1 MPSRI
6 LRIRGRRRAICSIA
20 VVALLSASAAGG
32 ANLIDVRV
40 GVHKDYSR
48 VVFQL
53 DGVSPY
59 RLAELRPTDDA
70 RLVLVVALDA
80 AGGKLEPIKPAGSRH
95 IRAVRIRGGPDGS
108 RVNIVLRGDV
118 EMKELVLRKPD
129 RIVLDFYDPGAGV
142 ASLVSG
148 LVATTVADA
157 PTAEPAAE
165 PVAPSPLESGELAAV
180 SQPIEPEPVAE
191 AASEMAAM
199 PAGEL
204 SEAPEE
210 SFQEAEAG
218 QGEPEV
224 LEGEVLGTVPDE
236 FEPADAPDDAYAGVE
251 IGEVVAEEPVQQMP
265 QGLSPEPTDGQ
276 SSGSL
281 LGSRVGMAALAG
293 LALVGLLFVLGR
305 RRRSDPGEDTL
316 SPLDAADDT
325 GPVFAEGTED
335 QSDAEAPEVV
345 AEPVVEE
352 SALPPAGEHDIE
364 PGAIR
369 VDEVAGEAVVEGTPM
384 DQEMDYPA
392 PAGAGAGFPAAPLA
406 AMGSNEV
413 GTSDVAKIVE
423 EFDRRIAH
431 LENRLE
437 EVVDA
442 KERLERQVSAQT
454 EELRVQRAAI
464 ARTQRVLRTIA
475 RPEEESN
482 EPAPKL

>member
-6 LRIRGRRRAICSIA
+6 LRIRGRRPTISLIA
-20 VVALLSASAAGG
+20 GVALLFASAAGG

-59 RLAELRPTDDA
+59 RLAELRPKDDG

-80 AGGKLEPIKPAGSRH
+80 AAGELAPIKPAGSRH
-95 IRAVRIRGGPDGS
+95 IRAVRFRGGADGS
-108 RVNIVLRGDV
+108 RANIVLSGDV

-148 LVATTVADA
+148 LVATSVADEGT
-157 PTAEPAAE
+157 PEPAE
-165 PVAPSPLESGELAAV
+165 PVAEAPLESGEFAAV
-180 SQPIEPEPVAE
+180 SQPIDPEAVAE
-191 AASEMAAM
+191 VAAE
-199 PAGEL
+199 PAGETEPP
-204 SEAPEE
+204 SEAPEDGI
-210 SFQEAEAG
+210 QEPEAG
-218 QGEPEV
+218 PDA

-236 FEPADAPDDAYAGVE
+236 FEPAEGPDDAYAGVE
-251 IGEVVAEEPVQQMP
+251 IGEVVAEEPAQEMP
-265 QGLSPEPTDGQ
+265 SGLSPEPTDSSESQ

-281 LGSRVGMAALAG
+281 LGSPVGMAALAG
-293 LALVGLLFVLGR
+293 LALVVLLFVLGR
-305 RRRSDPGEDTL
+305 RRRSDPEEETL
-316 SPLDAADDT
+316 SPLDAADDGAGAVT
-325 GPVFAEGTED
+325 EGAEEQGTT
-335 QSDAEAPEVV
+335 EAPEVAV
-345 AEPVVEE
+345 EPVVDE
-352 SALPPAGEHDIE
+352 SALPPAGEYDIE

-369 VDEVAGEAVVEGTPM
+369 VDEVAEEAVVEGTPM

-392 PAGAGAGFPAAPLA
+392 PAAAGFPTAPLA
-406 AMGSNEV
+406 GMGSSEA
-413 GTSDVAKIVE
+413 GTGEVAKTVE

-475 RPEEESN
+475 RPEEEAN